1 MWKKSCG
8 PVFSRTRDRP
18 ISPEH
23 RAGRTGTRGPLP
35 AAGPRQRGDSPT
47 VCGCSVA
54 HHRAQG
60 PTSGRQLRMEE
71 QAGPL
76 FCPSVCPAL
85 TATVQGQHPHP
96 VEPRPAPMWE
106 DPQGQGWV
114 DAERGHRGECG
125 ENQLSL
131 PPANSSLRCSGR
143 WKKKQENRDS
153 MTLLAFPAGGGGVG

>member
-1 MWKKSCG
+1 MWPSLQQDKRSACLPRAQSWENRDAG
-8 PVFSRTRDRP
+8 SSAGCRTTPERRDP
-18 ISPEH
+18 
-23 RAGRTGTRGPLP
+23 
-35 AAGPRQRGDSPT
+35 PT

-60 PTSGRQLRMEE
+60 PTPGRQLRMEE

-76 FCPSVCPAL
+76 FCLSVCPAL
-85 TATVQGQHPHP
+85 RATVQGQHPHP
-96 VEPRPAPMWE
+96 VGPRPAPTWE

-143 WKKKQENRDS
+143 WKRKQEDRDS
-153 MTLLAFPAGGGGVG
+153 MTLLAFQPGGGGVG